1 VSIDVLLKNM
11 KMEWILRATGVFGMV
26 ATTGLLLGCA
36 TGVKNPSGT
45 GVTEMRPD
53 EKGFVVG
60 TGVESTDLVRVSDKM
75 ARGILGCSQIS
86 NAPKA
91 PWIVLEPVLND
102 TRFPIN
108 KTIFLDRIRG
118 QLISKA
124 QGKAR
129 FVAREQMAALER
141 ERQLKQ
147 SGQVT
152 SSSDPNVIEYKGAD
166 YFLTGKLSGMSSSTG
181 SGISD
186 YILYS
191 FQLIDARTS
200 EILWE
205 GQDEIKKQGVSD
217 AVYR

>member
-1 VSIDVLLKNM
+1 MKKDRIAKSVGVLGLGTS
-11 KMEWILRATGVFGMV
+11 A
-26 ATTGLLLGCA
+26 LLLVGCA

-75 ARGILGCSQIS
+75 ARGILGCPQIA

-91 PWIVLEPVLND
+91 PWIVLEPILND

-108 KTIFLDRIRG
+108 KTVFLDRIRG
-118 QLISKA
+118 QLIAKA

-141 ERQLKQ
+141 ERQMKQ

-166 YFLTGKLSGMSSSTG
+166 YLLTGKFSGMSSSTG
-181 SGISD
+181 AGISD

-191 FQLIDARTS
+191 FQLVDARTS

>member
-1 VSIDVLLKNM
+1 MKTKLMLASSKMLAVSAGL
-11 KMEWILRATGVFGMV
+11 AV
-26 ATTGLLLGCA
+26 AAGCA

-45 GVTEMRPD
+45 PVTELRPD

-60 TGVESTDLVRVSDKM
+60 TGVESTDLVRVTDKM
-75 ARGILGCSQIS
+75 ARGILGCPAIA
-86 NAPKA
+86 NATTP
-91 PWIVLEPVLND
+91 PWIVLQPVIND
-102 TRFPIN
+102 TRFAIN
-108 KTIFLDRIRG
+108 KTVFLDRIRG
-118 QLISKA
+118 ELLAKA

-129 FVAREQMAALER
+129 FVAREFMDALQR
-141 ERQLKQ
+141 ERQMKQ

-152 SSSDPNVIEYKGAD
+152 TTSDPNLVEFKGAD
-166 YFLTGKLSGMSSSTG
+166 YFLTGKLSGMSTSAQG
-181 SGISD
+181 GVSD

-205 GQDEIKKQGVSD
+205 GQDEIKKQGTSD

>member
-1 VSIDVLLKNM
+1 MNMNWIVKSTGWFGMSASVVLL
-11 KMEWILRATGVFGMV
+11 A
-26 ATTGLLLGCA
+26 GCA
-36 TGVKNPSGT
+36 TGVKNPSGIP
-45 GVTEMRPD
+45 VTEMRPD

-75 ARGILGCSQIS
+75 ARGILGCAQIA

-91 PWIVLEPVLND
+91 PWIVLEPVKNE
-102 TRFPIN
+102 TRFPFN
-108 KTIFLDRIRG
+108 QTIFLDRIRG
-118 QLISKA
+118 ELISKA

-129 FVAREQMAALER
+129 FVAREHMDALER
-141 ERQLKQ
+141 ERQMKQ

-166 YFLTGKLSGMSSSTG
+166 YLLTGKLSGMSSSTG
-181 SGISD
+181 AGISD

-191 FQLIDARTS
+191 FKLVDARTS
-200 EILWE
+200 EIVWE